1 MLAFSLVTG
10 SASAETPDD
19 RLRKLE
25 LTVEQQQKTIDA
37 LTEQSGAPS
46 APAQAGGLFG
56 GSSLANPNISVLLNS
71 FVYGSNL
78 LNDEL
83 EQRGIPGFTTNGIER
98 RYGFNVE
105 SAELF
110 IFAPV
115 DPYFN
120 FYTTIPVTDEGAEL
134 EEAYVVTT
142 ALPPGWQLKG
152 GKFKSNFSRLD
163 AQHPHAW
170 DFADIALPYRAFL
183 GDEALGSEK
192 GIQLTWLPAL
202 PVYTLIGAEV
212 LQGENDLLFGADA
225 QEGPHAF
232 SFFVK
237 SSFDTSDNSTL
248 YFGPS
253 VLFGKTRNANILPD
267 TEVNGKS
274 ALYGMELVW
283 KWKPTSRKSLT
294 LQSEYLSLVQTGDAT
309 DQETEAVD
317 SLERRQDGIYVQAI
331 YRINRWGIGARY
343 EVLDLINYP
352 AASSGVWE
360 PSSFG
365 TFAAS
370 GGDFDPESRFNDS
383 VKRGGVEQDLGDKPS
398 RATAGL
404 EFNPSEFS
412 RIRLQY
418 THDRSAPDSRENNEV
433 IAQFIF
439 GIGAHAAHPF

>member
-37 LTEQSGAPS
+37 LTEQSEAPS

-192 GIQLTWLPAL
+192 GVQLTWLPAL

-212 LQGENDLLFGADA
+212 LQGENDLLFGSDA

-237 SSFDTSDNSTL
+237 SSFDTSDNSTF

-274 ALYGMELVW
+274 ALYGMEAVW
-283 KWKPTSRKSLT
+283 KWKPTNRKSLT

-343 EVLDLINYP
+343 EVLDL
-352 AASSGVWE
+352 
-360 PSSFG
+360 
-365 TFAAS
+365 
-370 GGDFDPESRFNDS
+370 FNDS

>member
-1 MLAFSLVTG
+1 MLAFALFT
-10 SASAETPDD
+10 ATAFAQDHAD
-19 RLRKLE
+19 RLNTFEDTLKKQGTLLE
-25 LTVEQQQKTIDA
+25 EQQKTIDA
-37 LTEQSGAPS
+37 LRRDIDSRSASQAAGSAAPS
-46 APAQAGGLFG
+46 HGASGLFG
-56 GSSLANPNISVLLNS
+56 GSSLTNPNISVILDT

-78 LNDEL
+78 ANDEL
-83 EQRGIPGFTTNGIER
+83 EQRGIPFFTTNGLER
-98 RYGFNVE
+98 RYGFNVN

-120 FYTTIPVTDEGAEL
+120 FYTAIPVTADGAEL

-142 ALPPGWQLKG
+142 ALPAGWQIKG

-183 GDEALGSEK
+183 GDEGLGGET
-192 GIQLTWLPAL
+192 GAQLTYLPAL
-202 PVYTLIGAEV
+202 PVYLQFGAEV
-212 LQGENDLLFGADA
+212 FQGENELLFGADA

-237 SSFDTSDNSTL
+237 SSFDTSDNSTF

-253 VLFGKTRNANILPD
+253 VLFGKTSSTSILPD
-267 TEVNGKS
+267 RSVSGKS

-283 KWKPTSRKSLT
+283 KWKPFSRKSLT
-294 LQSEYLSLVQTGDAT
+294 LQSEYLHLVQIGDAT
-309 DQETEAVD
+309 DQATEAVD
-317 SLERRQDGIYVQAI
+317 SLERRQDGIYVQAT
-331 YRINRWGIGARY
+331 YRYYRWGIGARW
-343 EVLDLINYP
+343 ERLDL
-352 AASSGVWE
+352 
-360 PSSFG
+360 
-365 TFAAS
+365 
-370 GGDFDPESRFNDS
+370 FNDS
-383 VKRGGVEQDLGDKPS
+383 FKRADVEQDLGGKPS
-398 RATAGL
+398 RATGSL

-418 THDRSAPDSRENNEV
+418 TNDRSAPDGRENNEV

>member
-1 MLAFSLVTG
+1 MKRMSSFCAIFTLVFALFTATAF
-10 SASAETPDD
+10 AQDPAD
-19 RLRKLE
+19 RLNTLE
-25 LTVEQQQKTIDA
+25 DTLKKQGTRLEEQQKTIDA
-37 LTEQSGAPS
+37 LSRDIASRPASQTAGSAAPS
-46 APAQAGGLFG
+46 PGASGLFG
-56 GSSLANPNISVLLNS
+56 GSALTNPNISVILDS

-78 LNDEL
+78 DNAEL
-83 EQRGIPGFTTNGIER
+83 EERGIPFFTTNELER
-98 RYGFNVE
+98 RYGFTVD

-120 FYTTIPVTDEGAEL
+120 FYTAIPVTADGAEL

-142 ALPPGWQLKG
+142 ALPAGWQIKG

-183 GDEALGSEK
+183 GDEGLGGET
-192 GIQLTWLPAL
+192 GAQLTWLPDL

-212 LQGENDLLFGADA
+212 MQGNNDLLFGADA

-253 VLFGKTRNANILPD
+253 VLFGKTSSTSILPD
-267 TEVNGKS
+267 TDATGKS

-294 LQSEYLSLVQTGDAT
+294 LQSEYLHLVQTGDAT
-309 DQETEAVD
+309 DQATEAVD

-331 YRINRWGIGARY
+331 YRIYRWGVGARW
-343 EVLDLINYP
+343 EMLDL
-352 AASSGVWE
+352 
-360 PSSFG
+360 
-365 TFAAS
+365 
-370 GGDFDPESRFNDS
+370 FNDS
-383 VKRGGVEQDLGDKPS
+383 FKRAGVERESGDNPS
-398 RATAGL
+398 RTTGSL

-418 THDRSAPDSRENNEV
+418 TNDRSAPGGRENNEV

-439 GIGAHAAHPF
+439 GIGAHAAHAF